1 MSIIRNIWPVS
12 NSVNGPCPT
21 PRNTHTAAPTRG
33 GTVPAVE
40 STLDVNELERELCR
54 IPEVTAA
61 RVVAGPTGHIEEVH
75 ILSLPLKHA
84 KQVVRDVQSVAMA
97 TFGLDLDRRIV
108 SVVQL
113 DAPPGT
119 VAPQPAPQIVP
130 DAAETAEAEAAEAAG
145 VPHAPTR
152 PVEQPVVAAG
162 PHGPDTD
169 PTLAALAEA
178 LDVSVAL
185 PPATPAHAATNGV
198 DTRINVD
205 SVTATRSSH
214 QATAEV
220 VLSRGTDLSTGTAEG
235 IGATNSVIRLVAQAT
250 ISALRLLEPA
260 ATKADV
266 EAAMVVNLGAR
277 QVALTTVVLVVPPY
291 EEVCAGS
298 AIVRSAG
305 ELDAVARAVL
315 DATNRRLPQLR

>member
-1 MSIIRNIWPVS
+1 M
-12 NSVNGPCPT
+12 
-21 PRNTHTAAPTRG
+21 
-33 GTVPAVE
+33 PAVE
-40 STLDVNELERELCR
+40 SILDLNELERELCR

-61 RVVAGPTGHIEEVH
+61 RVVAGSSGVIEEVH

-113 DAPPGT
+113 DAPPGAR
-119 VAPQPAPQIVP
+119 VAAAPAEPVTDPAPAEAQP
-130 DAAETAEAEAAEAAG
+130 DAALAAPEPAR
-145 VPHAPTR
+145 APE
-152 PVEQPVVAAG
+152 PSPPQPPPSSEGIV
-162 PHGPDTD
+162 D
-169 PTLAALAEA
+169 PTLAALAGA
-178 LDVSVAL
+178 LDVSIAASRHA
-185 PPATPAHAATNGV
+185 PANGV
-198 DTRINVD
+198 DSRINVD
-205 SVTATRSSH
+205 TVMATRSSH

-220 VLSRGTDLSTGTAEG
+220 VLSRGNDLSTGTAEG
-235 IGATNSVIRLVAQAT
+235 IGATNSVLRLVAQAT

-260 ATKADV
+260 AAWADV
-266 EAAMVVNLGAR
+266 EAAMVVNLGSR

-298 AIVRSAG
+298 AVVRSAG

-315 DATNRRLPQLR
+315 DATNRRLPQLRLTR

>member
-1 MSIIRNIWPVS
+1 
-12 NSVNGPCPT
+12 
-21 PRNTHTAAPTRG
+21 
-33 GTVPAVE
+33 VPAVE

-61 RVVAGPTGHIEEVH
+61 RVVAGPTGNIEEVH

-113 DAPPGT
+113 DAAPGA
-119 VAPQPAPQIVP
+119 VAPPSPPAGTEPP
-130 DAAETAEAEAAEAAG
+130 
-145 VPHAPTR
+145 PP
-152 PVEQPVVAAG
+152 
-162 PHGPDTD
+162 PDTD

-178 LDVSVAL
+178 LDVSVAV
-185 PPATPAHAATNGV
+185 PPPTPHAATNGV

-220 VLSRGTDLSTGTAEG
+220 VLSRGTDLSTGIAEG
-235 IGATNSVIRLVAQAT
+235 IGATSSVLRLVAQAT

-277 QVALTTVVLVVPPY
+277 HVALTTVVLVVPPY

>member
-1 MSIIRNIWPVS
+1 M
-12 NSVNGPCPT
+12 
-21 PRNTHTAAPTRG
+21 
-33 GTVPAVE
+33 PAVE
-40 STLDVNELERELCR
+40 SILDLNELERELCR

-61 RVVAGPTGHIEEVH
+61 RVVAGSTGTIEEVH

-113 DAPPGT
+113 DAPPGAR
-119 VAPQPAPQIVP
+119 VAAAPAEPVAEPVTEPVAEPVTESVAEPVVDLVAATEPGAQPDVAQAASEPERPAPEP
-130 DAAETAEAEAAEAAG
+130 
-145 VPHAPTR
+145 PRH
-152 PVEQPVVAAG
+152 EQPPSAG
-162 PHGPDTD
+162 IVD
-169 PTLAALAEA
+169 PTLAALAGA
-178 LDVSVAL
+178 LDASMA
-185 PPATPAHAATNGV
+185 AAHHGPSNGF
-198 DTRINVD
+198 DSRINVD
-205 SVTATRSSH
+205 SVMATRSSH

-220 VLSRGTDLSTGTAEG
+220 VLSRGGDLSTGTAEG
-235 IGATNSVIRLVAQAT
+235 IGTTSSVLRLVAQAT

-260 ATKADV
+260 AVRADV
-266 EAAMVVNLGAR
+266 EAAIVVNLGSR
-277 QVALTTVVLVVPPY
+277 QVALTTVVLLVPPY

>member
-1 MSIIRNIWPVS
+1 M
-12 NSVNGPCPT
+12 
-21 PRNTHTAAPTRG
+21 
-33 GTVPAVE
+33 PAVE
-40 STLDVNELERELCR
+40 SIVDLNELERELCR

-61 RVVAGPTGHIEEVH
+61 RVVAGPTGAIEEVH

-113 DAPPGT
+113 DAPPGAR
-119 VAPQPAPQIVP
+119 VAGAPAEPVVEPATEPGAEQEPAPATPAAAPESLATTPATTRAAAPEPPPPPPLPGGIV
-130 DAAETAEAEAAEAAG
+130 
-145 VPHAPTR
+145 
-152 PVEQPVVAAG
+152 
-162 PHGPDTD
+162 D
-169 PTLAALAEA
+169 PTLAALAGA
-178 LDVSVAL
+178 LDVSMAA
-185 PPATPAHAATNGV
+185 PHHAPTNGA

-205 SVTATRSSH
+205 TVMATRSSH

-220 VLSRGTDLSTGTAEG
+220 VLSRGNDLSTGTAEG
-235 IGATNSVIRLVAQAT
+235 IGATNSVLRLVAQAT

-260 ATKADV
+260 AAWADV
-266 EAAMVVNLGAR
+266 EAAMVVTLGSR

-298 AIVRSAG
+298 AVVRSAG

-315 DATNRRLPQLR
+315 DATNRRLPQLRLTR